1 MIIFSRFDPSGEVL
15 SAIRTMKTR
24 SKKRILALIIVQ
36 ISTSLL
42 ELAAIAAIG
51 VIGLLSISGVGS
63 RTESNKVNFV
73 LELLRLQNKNL
84 QFQVVAMSLLFI
96 LILIIKTVL
105 VMVTSRKILNI
116 LISETTRAS
125 NQLLEL
131 TLNSSA
137 KKIDLES
144 KNHLNYQVNEAVDR
158 TFLSLIANIC
168 NLVSDTFM
176 LIAVF
181 LLMMIVDVKTTIFA
195 GFYFGTLGWFVLKRQ
210 QKIAQESG
218 RAAMELKLQIADKT
232 FESFRIKRELSLKGL
247 ISDYVDSMG
256 KTKAELNATNA
267 KIIFLPVETRYFME
281 FSIILGAVLVS
292 GLQFLQRDT
301 AHAFGGI
308 AIFLA
313 AASRTVPAILRVQN
327 EIVTIKAVQRA
338 ISETLR
344 LIPIANEKFRV
355 IAAERELIPTGF
367 DVKFEHVS
375 FKYESNSPEIIK
387 SASFAIPENDYV
399 AITGESGEGKST
411 LIDLIL
417 GEVEANSGRVLIGGL
432 PSKLVCTQAR
442 GKIAFVPQKVQLIN
456 GNVYQNIS
464 MKENPSEDDK
474 KRIESLLA
482 KVNLLEDLCSLR
494 EGLVTNLGDQGSTVS
509 VGQQQR
515 IGIAR
520 ALYTGPRLL
529 IMDEATSALDEGNE
543 QAINSI
549 LSRLKGS
556 LTIIVIAHRL
566 TSIANANREFRISQ
580 GKITQVASSRT
591 D

>member
-15 SAIRTMKTR
+15 SVIRTMETR
-24 SKKRILALIIVQ
+24 SKKRILALISVQ
-36 ISTSLL
+36 ISTSIL
-42 ELAAIAAIG
+42 ELAAIATIG

-96 LILIIKTVL
+96 LILISKTVL

-144 KNHLNYQVNEAVDR
+144 KNHLNYQVNDAVDR

-247 ISDYVDSMG
+247 ISEYVDSMG

-292 GLQFLQRDT
+292 GLQFLQRDI

-338 ISETLR
+338 VSETLR
-344 LIPIANEKFRV
+344 LIPIANEKFREIV
-355 IAAERELIPTGF
+355 TDSELIPTGF
-367 DVKFEHVS
+367 DVKFERVS
-375 FKYESNSPEIIK
+375 FKYESNSPEILK
-387 SASFAIPENDYV
+387 SISFAIPENDYV

-417 GEVEANSGRVLIGGL
+417 GEVEANSGRVHIGGL

-442 GKIAFVPQKVQLIN
+442 GEIAFVPQKVQLIN

-474 KRIESLLA
+474 KRVESLLA
-482 KVNLLEDLCSLR
+482 EVNLLEDLCSLR
-494 EGLVTNLGDQGSTVS
+494 DGLVTNLGDQGSTVS

-556 LTIIVIAHRL
+556 LTIIVIAHRP

-580 GKITQVASSRT
+580 GKITQVVSSRT

>member
-1 MIIFSRFDPSGEVL
+1 
-15 SAIRTMKTR
+15 
-24 SKKRILALIIVQ
+24 
-36 ISTSLL
+36 
-42 ELAAIAAIG
+42 
-51 VIGLLSISGVGS
+51 
-63 RTESNKVNFV
+63 
-73 LELLRLQNKNL
+73 
-84 QFQVVAMSLLFI
+84 
-96 LILIIKTVL
+96 
-105 VMVTSRKILNI
+105 
-116 LISETTRAS
+116 
-125 NQLLEL
+125 
-131 TLNSSA
+131 
-137 KKIDLES
+137 
-144 KNHLNYQVNEAVDR
+144 
-158 TFLSLIANIC
+158 
-168 NLVSDTFM
+168 
-176 LIAVF
+176 
-181 LLMMIVDVKTTIFA
+181 
-195 GFYFGTLGWFVLKRQ
+195 
-210 QKIAQESG
+210 
-218 RAAMELKLQIADKT
+218 
-232 FESFRIKRELSLKGL
+232 
-247 ISDYVDSMG
+247 
-256 KTKAELNATNA
+256 
-267 KIIFLPVETRYFME
+267 
-281 FSIILGAVLVS
+281 
-292 GLQFLQRDT
+292 
-301 AHAFGGI
+301 
-308 AIFLA
+308 
-313 AASRTVPAILRVQN
+313 VPAILRVQN

-344 LIPIANEKFRV
+344 LIPIANEKCRV
-355 IAAERELIPTGF
+355 IVAERELTPTGF

-375 FKYESNSPEIIK
+375 FKYESNSPEILK

-580 GKITQVASSRT
+580 GKITQVVSSRT

>member
-1 MIIFSRFDPSGEVL
+1 MIIFSRLDPSGEVL
-15 SAIRTMKTR
+15 SVIRTMETR
-24 SKKRILALIIVQ
+24 SKKRILALISVQ
-36 ISTSLL
+36 ISTSIL
-42 ELAAIAAIG
+42 ELAAIATIG

-96 LILIIKTVL
+96 LILISKTVL

-144 KNHLNYQVNEAVDR
+144 KNHLNYQVNDAVDR

-247 ISDYVDSMG
+247 ISEYVDSMG

-292 GLQFLQRDT
+292 GLQFLQRDA

-338 ISETLR
+338 VSETLR
-344 LIPIANEKFRV
+344 LIPIANEKFREIV
-355 IAAERELIPTGF
+355 TDSELIPTGF
-367 DVKFEHVS
+367 DVKFERVS
-375 FKYESNSPEIIK
+375 FKYESNSPEILK
-387 SASFAIPENDYV
+387 SISFAIPENDYV

-442 GKIAFVPQKVQLIN
+442 GEIAFVPQKVQLIN

-474 KRIESLLA
+474 KRVESLLA
-482 KVNLLEDLCSLR
+482 EVNLLEDLCSLR
-494 EGLVTNLGDQGSTVS
+494 DGLVTNLGDQGSTVS

-580 GKITQVASSRT
+580 GKITQVVSSRA

>member
-1 MIIFSRFDPSGEVL
+1 MIIFSRLDPSGEVL
-15 SAIRTMKTR
+15 SVIRTMETR
-24 SKKRILALIIVQ
+24 SKKRILALISVQ
-36 ISTSLL
+36 ISTSIL
-42 ELAAIAAIG
+42 ELAAIATIG

-96 LILIIKTVL
+96 LILISKTVL

-144 KNHLNYQVNEAVDR
+144 KNHLNYQVNDAVDR

-247 ISDYVDSMG
+247 ISEYVDSMG

-267 KIIFLPVETRYFME
+267 KIIFLPVETRYFTE

-292 GLQFLQRDT
+292 GLQFLQRDA

-338 ISETLR
+338 VSETLR
-344 LIPIANEKFRV
+344 LIPIANEKFREIV
-355 IAAERELIPTGF
+355 TDSELIPTGF
-367 DVKFEHVS
+367 DVKFERVS
-375 FKYESNSPEIIK
+375 FKYESNSPEILK
-387 SASFAIPENDYV
+387 SISFAIPENDYV

-442 GKIAFVPQKVQLIN
+442 GEIAFVPQKVQLIN

-474 KRIESLLA
+474 KRVESLLA
-482 KVNLLEDLCSLR
+482 EVNLLEDLCSLR
-494 EGLVTNLGDQGSTVS
+494 DGLVTNLGDQGSTVS

-580 GKITQVASSRT
+580 GKITQVVSSRA

>member
-1 MIIFSRFDPSGEVL
+1 MNIFSRFDPSGEVL
-15 SAIRTMKTR
+15 GAIRTMKTR
-24 SKKRILALIIVQ
+24 SKKRILALIVVQ
-36 ISTSLL
+36 ISTSIL

-51 VIGLLSISGVGS
+51 VIGLISISGVGP

-96 LILIIKTVL
+96 LILITKTVL

-144 KNHLNYQVNEAVDR
+144 KNHLNYQVNDAVDR

-181 LLMMIVDVKTTIFA
+181 ILMMIVDVKTTIFA

-247 ISDYVDSMG
+247 ISEYVDSMG

-338 ISETLR
+338 ISETLK

-355 IAAERELIPTGF
+355 IVAERELTPTGF

-580 GKITQVASSRT
+580 GKITQVVSSRT